1 MPNMKK
7 QTAVTTS
14 PVRTFLRAR
23 WRSMSC
29 LGILEVHVGD
39 HRAEQQREV
48 REREQVQAQRRA
60 AVGARGG
67 GGAWSK
73 NTRRGGARG
82 GGPPGGGRPQRGG
95 ARRPRPGRGP
105 PPAAPRAR
113 GGGPARGPGPPGR
126 RRRGRPG
133 GGRRRPRPP

>member
-39 HRAEQQREV
+39 HRAEKQREV

-60 AVGARGG
+60 AVGA
-67 GGAWSK
+67 ALEQH
-73 NTRRGGARG
+73 
-82 GGPPGGGRPQRGG
+82 GPRDERPAEEQ
-95 ARRPRPGRGP
+95 
-105 PPAAPRAR
+105 
-113 GGGPARGPGPPGR
+113 R
-126 RRRGRPG
+126 RREVDAAEAAGAERQLRHGVEQQRVEQ
-133 GGRRRPRPP
+133 